1 MAQEEV
7 RKEGG
12 EMRNE
17 KENKKKVQGHV
28 LWGRHN
34 WSMRTW
40 HGHAPPGLCAPCD
53 VAVDPLSL
61 STIARLGL
69 SDRHGQQACAL
80 GCAECTPI
88 RSRPRGPPVWSPEAE
103 KGGVSIR
110 FRVCRLPTVFDFYI
124 VTKERACHSLL
135 ATQTRASRAGLA
147 L

>member
-1 MAQEEV
+1 MGSPQLVDEDLA
-7 RKEGG
+7 
-12 EMRNE
+12 
-17 KENKKKVQGHV
+17 
-28 LWGRHN
+28 WACAA
-34 WSMRTW
+34 RT
-40 HGHAPPGLCAPCD
+40 LCTLD

-147 L
+147 LTL